1 MAEKSYRSFTGLTEF
16 YYKVHGEDVQK
27 VTDQRIKYLQEISV
41 SKDQDIEKAYGDNQ
55 VAEMAVA
62 NGTIEVE
69 AGFHKLPLEDRVAL
83 FGLEKSEDGIVSVGN
98 DTPPYVAVMF
108 AKTME
113 DGSREYVGLPKGLF
127 TFPELEGNT
136 KEDGVEFSSD
146 STTAEFMQA
155 PVKGFEEEKAMLLGH
170 DAKGTSVMK
179 DAIWES
185 IFGEGEAPE
194 NDTEGDQ
201 GSAAEGDQGSE
212 SEADLGA

>member
-16 YYKVHGEDVQK
+16 YYKVHGEDVQA
-27 VTDQRIKYLQEISV
+27 VTDPERIKYLQEISV

-179 DAIWES
+179 DAIWS
-185 IFGEGEAPE
+185 AIFGGKAEDDSE
-194 NDTEGDQ
+194 NTSDDNADETETP
-201 GSAAEGDQGSE
+201 
-212 SEADLGA
+212 

>member
-1 MAEKSYRSFTGLTEF
+1 MAEKNYRSFTGLTEF
-16 YYKVHGEDVQK
+16 YYKVHGEDVQQ
-27 VTDQRIKYLQEISV
+27 VTDPERIKYLQEISV

-83 FGLEKSEDGIVSVGN
+83 FGLEKSESGIVSVGN

-127 TFPELEGNT
+127 TFPEVEGNT

-155 PVKGFEEEKAMLLGH
+155 PVKGFEEEKAMLMGH

-179 DAIWES
+179 DAIWEA
-185 IFGEGEAPE
+185 IFGEGKAPE
-194 NDTEGDQ
+194 NDTT
-201 GSAAEGDQGSE
+201 GDQGSE
-212 SEADLGA
+212 PEADLGA

>member
-16 YYKVHGEDVQK
+16 YYKVHGEDVQA
-27 VTDQRIKYLQEISV
+27 VTDPERIKYLQEISV

-179 DAIWES
+179 DAIWS
-185 IFGEGEAPE
+185 AIFGGKAE
-194 NDTEGDQ
+194 DTSDDN
-201 GSAAEGDQGSE
+201 AEE
-212 SEADLGA
+212 TETP

>member
-1 MAEKSYRSFTGLTEF
+1 MAEKNYRSFTGLTEF
-16 YYKVHGEDVQK
+16 YYKVHGEDVQQ
-27 VTDQRIKYLQEISV
+27 VTDPERIKYLQEISV
-41 SKDQDIEKAYGDNQ
+41 SKDQNIEKAYGDNQ

-83 FGLEKSEDGIVSVGN
+83 FGLEKSENGIVSVGN

-155 PVKGFEEEKAMLLGH
+155 PVKGFEEEKSMLLGH

-179 DAIWES
+179 DAIWEA
-185 IFGEGEAPE
+185 IFGEGKAPE
-194 NDTEGDQ
+194 NDTT
-201 GSAAEGDQGSE
+201 GDQGSE
-212 SEADLGA
+212 PEADLGA

>member
-1 MAEKSYRSFTGLTEF
+1 MAEKNYRSFTGLTEF
-16 YYKVHGEDVQK
+16 YYMVHGEDVQA
-27 VTDQRIKYLQEISV
+27 VTDPERIKFLQEISV

-69 AGFHKLPLEDRVAL
+69 AGFHKLPLEDRVKL

-127 TFPELEGNT
+127 TFPELEGST

-170 DAKGTSVMK
+170 DAKGSSVMK
-179 DAIWES
+179 DAIWEA
-185 IFGEGEAPE
+185 IFGEGKAPE

-201 GSAAEGDQGSE
+201 GSEP
-212 SEADLGA
+212 EANLGA

>member
-1 MAEKSYRSFTGLTEF
+1 MAEKNYRSFTGLTEF
-16 YYKVHGEDVQK
+16 YYKVHGEDVRQ
-27 VTDQRIKYLQEISV
+27 VTDPERIKYLQEISV

-155 PVKGFEEEKAMLLGH
+155 PVAGFEEEKAMLLGH
-170 DAKGTSVMK
+170 DEKGVTVMK
-179 DAIWES
+179 DAIWKAV
-185 IFGEGEAPE
+185 FGSDEDEGDDEDEGEEDSP
-194 NDTEGDQ
+194 
-201 GSAAEGDQGSE
+201 
-212 SEADLGA
+212 

>member
-1 MAEKSYRSFTGLTEF
+1 MAEKNYRSFTGLTEF
-16 YYKVHGEDVQK
+16 YYKVHGEDVQA
-27 VTDQRIKYLQEISV
+27 VTDPERIKYLQEISV

-179 DAIWES
+179 DAIWEA
-185 IFGEGEAPE
+185 IFGEGKAPE
-194 NDTEGDQ
+194 NDTK
-201 GSAAEGDQGSE
+201 GDQGSE
-212 SEADLGA
+212 PEADLGA

>member
-1 MAEKSYRSFTGLTEF
+1 
-16 YYKVHGEDVQK
+16 
-27 VTDQRIKYLQEISV
+27 
-41 SKDQDIEKAYGDNQ
+41 
-55 VAEMAVA
+55 MAVA

-179 DAIWES
+179 DAIWEA
-185 IFGEGEAPE
+185 IFGEGKAPE
-194 NDTEGDQ
+194 NDTT
-201 GSAAEGDQGSE
+201 GDQGSE
-212 SEADLGA
+212 PEADLGA

>member
-1 MAEKSYRSFTGLTEF
+1 MAEKNYRSFTGLTEF
-16 YYKVHGEDVQK
+16 YYMVHGEDVQA
-27 VTDQRIKYLQEISV
+27 VTDPERIKFLQEISV

-69 AGFHKLPLEDRVAL
+69 AGFHKLPLEDRVKL

-155 PVKGFEEEKAMLLGH
+155 KVKGFEEEKAMLLGH
-170 DAKGTSVMK
+170 DAKGSDVMK
-179 DAIWES
+179 DAIWEAV
-185 IFGEGEAPE
+185 FGKAPAD
-194 NDTEGDQ
+194 NITGDQ
-201 GSAAEGDQGSE
+201 GAEE
-212 SEADLGA
+212 SLGA

>member
-27 VTDQRIKYLQEISV
+27 VTDPERIKYLQEISV

-179 DAIWES
+179 DAIWS
-185 IFGEGEAPE
+185 AIFGGKAEDDSE
-194 NDTEGDQ
+194 NTSDDNAEETETP
-201 GSAAEGDQGSE
+201 
-212 SEADLGA
+212 

>member
-1 MAEKSYRSFTGLTEF
+1 MAEKNYRSFTGLTEF
-16 YYKVHGEDVQK
+16 YYKVHGEDVQQ
-27 VTDQRIKYLQEISV
+27 VTDPERIKYLQEISV

-179 DAIWES
+179 DAIWEA
-185 IFGEGEAPE
+185 IFGEGKAPE
-194 NDTEGDQ
+194 NDTT
-201 GSAAEGDQGSE
+201 GDQGSE
-212 SEADLGA
+212 PEADLGA

>member
-1 MAEKSYRSFTGLTEF
+1 MAEKNYRSFTGLTEF
-16 YYKVHGEDVQK
+16 YYKVHGEDVQV
-27 VTDQRIKYLQEISV
+27 VTDPERIKYLQEISV
-41 SKDQDIEKAYGDNQ
+41 SKDQNIEKAYGDNQ

-179 DAIWES
+179 DAIWS
-185 IFGEGEAPE
+185 AIFDGKAEDDSE
-194 NDTEGDQ
+194 NTSDDNAEETETP
-201 GSAAEGDQGSE
+201 
-212 SEADLGA
+212 

>member
-1 MAEKSYRSFTGLTEF
+1 MEEKNYRSFTGLTEF
-16 YYKVHGEDVQK
+16 YYKVHGEDVQQ
-27 VTDQRIKYLQEISV
+27 VTDPERIKYLQEISV
-41 SKDQDIEKAYGDNQ
+41 SKDQNIEKAYGDNQ

-98 DTPPYVAVMF
+98 DTPPYVAVIF

-179 DAIWES
+179 DAIWEA
-185 IFGEGEAPE
+185 IFGEGKAPE
-194 NDTEGDQ
+194 NDTT
-201 GSAAEGDQGSE
+201 GDQGSE
-212 SEADLGA
+212 PEADLGA

>member
-1 MAEKSYRSFTGLTEF
+1 MAEKNYRSFTGLTEF
-16 YYKVHGEDVQK
+16 YYKVHGEDVQQ
-27 VTDQRIKYLQEISV
+27 VTDPERIKYLQEISV

-83 FGLEKSEDGIVSVGN
+83 FGLEKSESGIVSVGN

-127 TFPELEGNT
+127 TFPEVEGNT

-155 PVKGFEEEKAMLLGH
+155 PVKGFEEEKAMLMGH
-170 DAKGTSVMK
+170 DAKGSSIMK
-179 DAIWES
+179 DAIWEAV
-185 IFGEGEAPE
+185 FG
-194 NDTEGDQ
+194 Q
-201 GSAAEGDQGSE
+201 SSE
-212 SEADLGA
+212 SSNEDTGSNTPEEELGA

>member
-1 MAEKSYRSFTGLTEF
+1 MAEKNYRSFTGLTEF

-27 VTDQRIKYLQEISV
+27 VADPERIKYLQEISV

-179 DAIWES
+179 DAIWS
-185 IFGEGEAPE
+185 AIFGGKAEDDSE
-194 NDTEGDQ
+194 NTSDDNAEETETP
-201 GSAAEGDQGSE
+201 
-212 SEADLGA
+212 

>member
-1 MAEKSYRSFTGLTEF
+1 MAEKNYRSFTGLTEF
-16 YYKVHGEDVQK
+16 YYMTHGGDVQK
-27 VTDQRIKYLQEISV
+27 VSDPERIKYLQKISV

-179 DAIWES
+179 DAIWS
-185 IFGEGEAPE
+185 AIFGGKAE
-194 NDTEGDQ
+194 DTSDDN
-201 GSAAEGDQGSE
+201 AEE
-212 SEADLGA
+212 TETP

>member
-1 MAEKSYRSFTGLTEF
+1 MAEKNYRSFTGLTEF
-16 YYKVHGEDVQK
+16 YYKVHGEDVQQ
-27 VTDQRIKYLQEISV
+27 VTDPERIKYLQEISV

-69 AGFHKLPLEDRVAL
+69 AGFHHLPLEDRTAL
-83 FGLEKSEDGIVSVGN
+83 FGLEKSEEGIVSVGN

-127 TFPELEGNT
+127 TFPEVEGNT

-179 DAIWES
+179 DAIWEA
-185 IFGEGEAPE
+185 IFGEGKAPE
-194 NDTEGDQ
+194 NDTT
-201 GSAAEGDQGSE
+201 GDQGSE
-212 SEADLGA
+212 PEADLGA

>member
-1 MAEKSYRSFTGLTEF
+1 MAEKNYRSFTGLTEF
-16 YYKVHGEDVQK
+16 YYKVHGEDVQQ
-27 VTDQRIKYLQEISV
+27 VTDPERIKYLQEISV
-41 SKDQDIEKAYGDNQ
+41 SKDQDIEKAYGDNV
-55 VAEMAVA
+55 VAEMAIS
-62 NGTIEVE
+62 NGTIELE

-113 DGSREYVGLPKGLF
+113 AQSREYVGLPKGLF

-155 PVKGFEEEKAMLLGH
+155 PVKGFEEEKTMLLGH
-170 DAKGTSVMK
+170 DEKGSTVMK
-179 DAIWES
+179 DAIWEA
-185 IFGEGEAPE
+185 IFGEP
-194 NDTEGDQ
+194 
-201 GSAAEGDQGSE
+201 AESSNPSDGTAE
-212 SEADLGA
+212 SDLGA

>member
-1 MAEKSYRSFTGLTEF
+1 MAEKNYRSFTGLTEF
-16 YYKVHGEDVQK
+16 YYKVHGEDVQQ
-27 VTDQRIKYLQEISV
+27 VTDPERIKYLQEISV
-41 SKDQDIEKAYGDNQ
+41 SKDQNIEKAYGDNQ

-98 DTPPYVAVMF
+98 DTPPYVAVIF

-155 PVKGFEEEKAMLLGH
+155 PVKGFEEEKAMLMGH

-185 IFGEGEAPE
+185 IFGEGKAPE
-194 NDTEGDQ
+194 NDTT
-201 GSAAEGDQGSE
+201 GDQGSE
-212 SEADLGA
+212 PEADLGA

>member
-1 MAEKSYRSFTGLTEF
+1 MAEKNYRSFTGLTEF
-16 YYKVHGEDVQK
+16 YYKVHGEDVQV
-27 VTDQRIKYLQEISV
+27 VTDPERIKYLQEISV
-41 SKDQDIEKAYGDNQ
+41 SKDQNIEKAYGDNQ

-179 DAIWES
+179 DAIWEA
-185 IFGEGEAPE
+185 IFGEGKAPE
-194 NDTEGDQ
+194 NDTT
-201 GSAAEGDQGSE
+201 GDQGSE
-212 SEADLGA
+212 PEADLGA

>member
-1 MAEKSYRSFTGLTEF
+1 MAEKNYRSFTGLTEF
-16 YYKVHGEDVQK
+16 YYKVHGEDVQQ
-27 VTDQRIKYLQEISV
+27 VTDPERIKYLQEISV
-41 SKDQDIEKAYGDNQ
+41 SKDQNIEKAYGDNQ

-127 TFPELEGNT
+127 TFPEVEGNT

-179 DAIWES
+179 DAIWEA
-185 IFGEGEAPE
+185 IFGEGKAPE
-194 NDTEGDQ
+194 NDTT
-201 GSAAEGDQGSE
+201 GDQGSE
-212 SEADLGA
+212 PEADLGA

>member
-1 MAEKSYRSFTGLTEF
+1 MAEKNYRSFTGLTEF
-16 YYKVHGEDVQK
+16 YYKVHGEDVQQ
-27 VTDQRIKYLQEISV
+27 VTDPERIKYLQEISV
-41 SKDQDIEKAYGDNQ
+41 SKDQNIEKAYGDNQ

-155 PVKGFEEEKAMLLGH
+155 PVKGFEKEKSMLMGH

-179 DAIWES
+179 DAIWEG
-185 IFGEGEAPE
+185 IFGEGKAPE
-194 NDTEGDQ
+194 NDTT
-201 GSAAEGDQGSE
+201 GDQGSE
-212 SEADLGA
+212 PEADLGA

>member
-1 MAEKSYRSFTGLTEF
+1 MAEKNYRSFTGLTEF
-16 YYKVHGEDVQK
+16 YYKVHGEDVQV
-27 VTDQRIKYLQEISV
+27 VTDPERIKYLQEISV

-83 FGLEKSEDGIVSVGN
+83 FGLEKSEEGIVSVGN

-179 DAIWES
+179 DAIWEA
-185 IFGEGEAPE
+185 IFGEGKAPE
-194 NDTEGDQ
+194 NDTT
-201 GSAAEGDQGSE
+201 GDQGSE
-212 SEADLGA
+212 PEADLGA

>member
-16 YYKVHGEDVQK
+16 YYKVHGEDVQA
-27 VTDQRIKYLQEISV
+27 VTDPERIKYLQEISV

-170 DAKGTSVMK
+170 DAKGASVMK
-179 DAIWES
+179 DAIWS
-185 IFGEGEAPE
+185 AIFDGKAE
-194 NDTEGDQ
+194 NTSDDNAEETETP
-201 GSAAEGDQGSE
+201 
-212 SEADLGA
+212 

>member
-1 MAEKSYRSFTGLTEF
+1 MAEKNYRSFTGLTEF

-27 VTDQRIKYLQEISV
+27 VADPERIKNLQEISV

-136 KEDGVEFSSD
+136 KEDGVEFGSD

-179 DAIWES
+179 DAIWS
-185 IFGEGEAPE
+185 AIFGGKAEDDSE
-194 NDTEGDQ
+194 NTSDDNAEETETP
-201 GSAAEGDQGSE
+201 
-212 SEADLGA
+212 

>member
-1 MAEKSYRSFTGLTEF
+1 MAKEKNYRAFTGLDEF
-16 YYKVHGEDVQK
+16 YYQTEGDDVNA
-27 VTDQRIKYLQEISV
+27 VTDPERIKYLQSISV
-41 SKDQDIEKAYGDNQ
+41 SKDQSIEKAYGDNI

-155 PVKGFEEEKAMLLGH
+155 EVKGFEEEKTMLLGH
-170 DAKGTSVMK
+170 DEKGASVMK
-179 DAIWES
+179 DAIWEAV
-185 IFGEGEAPE
+185 FGESEEGE
-194 NDTEGDQ
+194 EGEED
-201 GSAAEGDQGSE
+201 SP
-212 SEADLGA
+212 